1 MRKKWL
7 KKAIIVVMGA
17 VTFFNMYTQILYAAP
32 TVNNIIPNEQELV
45 EISDY
50 NLQTDRKS
58 TRLNSS
64 HS

>member
-32 TVNNIIPNEQELV
+32 TVNNIIPNEQEL
-45 EISDY
+45 E
-50 NLQTDRKS
+50 LCK
-58 TRLNSS
+58 
-64 HS
+64 